1 MVTADFRAYV
11 EAQERAARAYRDPE
25 SWSRSSVLNTAA
37 SGRFSSDRTV
47 AEYNREIWK
56 LEPILPELA

>member
-1 MVTADFRAYV
+1 

-56 LEPILPELA
+56 LEPIRPELA